1 MSKGKVYRK
10 YSVAFKQQ
18 VVREYEGGASLHE
31 LKERYGI
38 GGGNTVRE
46 WVDKYGREGVRH
58 KVVVIQSPAEQNQIK
73 AMKEKIGQLEK
84 LVAQLSLDKLM
95 LETIVEVA
103 EAELGLGLKKNG
115 GRLSSNGC
123 NRPGEVSR

>member
-1 MSKGKVYRK
+1 MNKGKVYPK
-10 YSVAFKQQ
+10 YSLAFKQQ

-38 GGGNTVRE
+38 GGGNTVRQ
-46 WVDKYGREGVRH
+46 WVEKYGRAGVRH
-58 KVVVIQSPAEQNQIK
+58 KVVVIQSAAEQNQVK
-73 AMKEKIGQLEK
+73 VMKEKVGQLEK

-95 LETIVEVA
+95 LETILEVA
-103 EAELGLGLKKNG
+103 EAELGMELKKNG
-115 GRLSSNGC
+115 GRPSSNGY